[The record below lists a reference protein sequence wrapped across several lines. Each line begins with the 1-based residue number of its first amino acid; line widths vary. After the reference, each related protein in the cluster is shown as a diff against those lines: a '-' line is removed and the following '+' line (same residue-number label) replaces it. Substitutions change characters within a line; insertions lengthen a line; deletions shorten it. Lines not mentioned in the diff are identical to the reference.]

1 MTIDPPSEPHDGPP
15 SEPGPGGSGTS
26 TSCGAARDLLSA
38 RLDGEATGDERRRL
52 AVHLDSCA
60 ACRAHAGALEE
71 LTRRLRVRP
80 AEDVPDLVATVTAR
94 VRPARLG
101 RGGWMRPALAWV
113 AVVMFVQSVPA
124 LVLGDLGGT
133 DTHHARHLGAFG
145 VALAI
150 GFAYA
155 AWRPHRAFGMLPFT
169 AALVGTMLVAL
180 VADVLGSRRSAVSEI
195 VHVTELVG
203 LVLLWMIAGSPGLPH
218 RPLHG
223 RRHGRLDGWRASIRN
238 SAASHQSTRLRP
250 ASPDTP

>member
-1 MTIDPPSEPHDGPP
+1 MTIDPPSEPHHGAT
-15 SEPGPGGSGTS
+15 GSGGPA
-26 TSCGAARDLLSA
+26 SCDTARELLSA
-38 RLDGEATGDERRRL
+38 RLDGEATNEERRRL
-52 AVHLDSCA
+52 SFHLDGCA
-60 ACRAHAGALEE
+60 ACRTHADALDA
-71 LTRRLRVRP
+71 LSRRLRVRP
-80 AEDVPDLVATVTAR
+80 AEDVPDLVASVTAR

-101 RGGWMRPALAWV
+101 RGGWLRPALAWV

-124 LVLGDLGGT
+124 LVWGDLGGT

-169 AALVGTMLVAL
+169 AALVATMLVAL
-180 VADVLGSRRSAVSEI
+180 IADVLGSGRSAVSEI

-218 RPLHG
+218 RSL
-223 RRHGRLDGWRASIRN
+223 RRHGPLAGWRASIRS
-238 SAASHQSTRLRP
+238 SAVSHQSNRFRA

>member
-1 MTIDPPSEPHDGPP
+1 MTIDPPLDPHDGA
-15 SEPGPGGSGTS
+15 PGDAHGDSPGGV
-26 TSCGAARDLLSA
+26 TSCATARELLSA
-38 RLDGEATGDERRRL
+38 RIDGEATGDERRL
-52 AVHLDSCA
+52 LTVHLDHCA
-60 ACRAHAGALEE
+60 GCRAHAGALDD
-71 LTRRLRVRP
+71 LTRQLRVRP
-80 AEDVPDLVATVTAR
+80 VEDMPDLVATVTAR

-101 RGGWMRPALAWV
+101 RGGWLRPALAWV
-113 AVVMFVQSVPA
+113 ALVMFVQSVPA

-180 VADVLGSRRSAVSEI
+180 VADVVGSGRSAVSEI

-203 LVLLWMIAGSPGLPH
+203 LVLLWIIAGSPGLPH
-218 RPLHG
+218 RPAPG
-223 RRHGRLDGWRASIRN
+223 RRHGWRASIRA
-238 SAASHQSTRLRP
+238 SAASHQPNRFRP